1 MVDTKR
7 SRSEMANKFKR
18 CTLLML
24 LVIGFVFLEI
34 GCSAGAPVL
43 DSTHVV
49 AKNISVKGSDTILP
63 LAQAEAKEFMK
74 DHSGKTISVS
84 GGGSTVGITAFIQG
98 KVNIAT
104 SSREMTSQ
112 EIKAAKKNGINPVKH
127 VIAYDGITVVVNP
140 ANNVS
145 KLTFNQLRGI
155 YNGSISNWKQVGGK
169 DKTISV
175 IARDNSSGTYAD
187 FQKDVMLGD
196 KYRSD
201 VITKSTTK
209 KVVTAVSK
217 NSNAIGYIGFAY
229 LDKSTK
235 ALSLNNGKGY
245 VYPTAKSIRSGKY
258 PLSRPLN
265 FYNNGKSSSDLTKE
279 FIDFVMSAKGQKIVS
294 KVGFVP
300 VKK

>member
-1 MVDTKR
+1 
-7 SRSEMANKFKR
+7 MANKFKR

-74 DHSGKTISVS
+74 ENSGKIISVT
-84 GGGSTVGITAFIQG
+84 GGGSSVGIKALINGQ
-98 KVNIAT
+98 VNIAT

-112 EIKAAKKNGINPVKH
+112 EIKAAKAKGINPVKH
-127 VIAYDGITVVVNP
+127 VIAYDGITVIVNP

-169 DKTISV
+169 DKPISI
-175 IARDNSSGTYAD
+175 IARESSSGTYAD
-187 FQKDVMLGD
+187 FQKDVMHGD

-201 VITKSTTK
+201 IITKSTTK
-209 KVVTAVSK
+209 EVVTAVSK

-245 VYPTAKSIRSGKY
+245 VYPTAKSILSGSY

-265 FYNNGKSSSDLTKE
+265 FYNNGKSSSDLTKK

>member
-1 MVDTKR
+1 MT
-7 SRSEMANKFKR
+7 NKFKGCR
-18 CTLLML
+18 FLTLLVL
-24 LVIGFVFLEI
+24 GFVLLGI
-34 GCSAGAPVL
+34 GCSAGTPVL
-43 DSTHVV
+43 DSTH
-49 AKNISVKGSDTILP
+49 ATAQKISVKGSDTILP

-74 DHSGKTISVS
+74 ENSGKTISVT

-112 EIKAAKKNGINPVKH
+112 EIKAAKKNGIKPVKN

-155 YNGSISNWKQVGGK
+155 YNGSISNWKDVGGK

-175 IARDNSSGTYAD
+175 IARESSSGTYAD

-245 VYPTAKSIRSGKY
+245 VYPTAKRIRSGTY

-265 FYNNGKSSSDLTKE
+265 FYNNGKPSGLTKE
-279 FIDFVMSAKGQKIVS
+279 FIDFVMSATGQKIVNT
-294 KVGFVP
+294 VGFVP
-300 VKK
+300 V